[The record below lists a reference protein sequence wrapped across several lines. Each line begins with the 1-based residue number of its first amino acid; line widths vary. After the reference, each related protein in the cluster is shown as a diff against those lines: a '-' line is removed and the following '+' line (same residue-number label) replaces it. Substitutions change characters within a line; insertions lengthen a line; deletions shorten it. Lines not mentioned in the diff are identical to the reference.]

1 MKVPCLHIS
10 RSLRGTNR
18 RFELVIRNS
27 RATRQKCVLMS
38 MAKWQC
44 SVWKGARTIVCWQS
58 RLLLALSSL
67 STSLPVSF
75 FFPRFSFSTPSP
87 LEQATYSLFPSLTY
101 TIPRLLHFPQTHE
114 PDDIQLEGLRECCK
128 SNQVHII
135 FDMPSVGR
143 LRCQLPTVPLVVG
156 NDMVPAVSS
165 VFKKYQI
172 NRLQH
177 IQNALARTVVQAP
190 KFQHITPIL
199 KSRHWLKVSKR
210 IECEII
216 SLAKFS
222 VPLSDHIS
230 RPCIYS
236 AASWSQHT
244 LFASRHSDQTTMIVQ
259 SHSPLLSTCF
269 TSSLEPASYIT
280 QDSSSK
286 LFIPHSATFI

>member
-1 MKVPCLHIS
+1 
-10 RSLRGTNR
+10 
-18 RFELVIRNS
+18 
-27 RATRQKCVLMS
+27 
-38 MAKWQC
+38 
-44 SVWKGARTIVCWQS
+44 
-58 RLLLALSSL
+58 
-67 STSLPVSF
+67 
-75 FFPRFSFSTPSP
+75 
-87 LEQATYSLFPSLTY
+87 
-101 TIPRLLHFPQTHE
+101 
-114 PDDIQLEGLRECCK
+114 
-128 SNQVHII
+128 
-135 FDMPSVGR
+135 MPSVGR